1 MGYHPCRCRCVEA
14 RTALVGPIL
23 KLTHHPIST
32 IELARSQLLSPT
44 SRVADAVSV
53 LLRRSL
59 LRHPGALI
67 ITTLAASDLAYR
79 LLLREAVRRALG
91 VRH

>member
-1 MGYHPCRCRCVEA
+1 
-14 RTALVGPIL
+14 
-23 KLTHHPIST
+23 
-32 IELARSQLLSPT
+32 
-44 SRVADAVSV
+44 V

-91 VRH
+91 IGR